1 VLYWYAD
8 MDGIVRLLEVDPDLG
23 GGLSPESFAS
33 AEEELLV
40 RTVEAPRG
48 AWDLEQTWA
57 ATHAELALLLLDG
70 VIARDAGVGRR
81 VSLEILGAGDALRP
95 WPKDRHAEALKVRLR
110 FNVMEPVRFAVLDAA
125 FVQRAARWPTVLGQ
139 VASRIMGRSTSATL
153 RLLIHQ
159 VVRIDDRVLLSLWGL
174 AERFGRV
181 TPEGILIPVP
191 INHTMMARFV
201 GAQRPTVSQAVGE
214 LTRRGEV
221 ERLEDG
227 GWLLK
232 GDFPDRAMGE
242 APDG

>member
-1 VLYWYAD
+1 

-23 GGLSPESFAS
+23 SGLDPEAFAT
-33 AEEELLV
+33 AEAELLV
-40 RTVEAPRG
+40 RTIEAPRG
-48 AWDLEQTWA
+48 AWDLEQAWA
-57 ATHAELALLLLDG
+57 ATGAELGLLLLEG

-81 VSLEILGAGDALRP
+81 VSLEILGAGDVVRV
-95 WPKDRHAEALKVRLR
+95 WPKDRHAEALNIRLR

-125 FVQRAARWPTVLGQ
+125 FAQRAARWPSVLGQ
-139 VASRIMGRSTSATL
+139 VTGRVMGRATSASL

-174 AERFGRV
+174 SERFGRV
-181 TPEGILIPVP
+181 TPEGVLIPVP

-232 GDFPDRAMGE
+232 GSFPSRALGE
-242 APDG
+242 SPD

>member
-1 VLYWYAD
+1 
-8 MDGIVRLLEVDPDLG
+8 MDGVVRLLEVDPDLG
-23 GGLSPESFAS
+23 TGLDPDAY
-33 AEEELLV
+33 AAARAELLV

-48 AWDLEQTWA
+48 TWDLDQTWA
-57 ATHAELALLLLDG
+57 ATGAELGLLMLEG

-81 VSLEILGAGDALRP
+81 VSLEILGAGDIVRP

-110 FNVMEPVRFAVLDAA
+110 FNVMEPVRFAVLDAGFA
-125 FVQRAARWPTVLGQ
+125 ARAARWPLVLGQ
-139 VASRIMGRSTSATL
+139 VAGRIMGRATSASL

-174 AERFGRV
+174 SERFGRV
-181 TPEGILIPVP
+181 TPEGVLIPVP

-227 GWLLK
+227 SWLLK
-232 GDFPDRAMGE
+232 GSFPEQALGE
-242 APDG
+242 SPEG

>member
-1 VLYWYAD
+1 

-23 GGLSPESFAS
+23 SGLEGDAFAN
-33 AEEELLV
+33 ARDELLV
-40 RTVEAPRG
+40 RTIEAPRG
-48 AWDLEQTWA
+48 AWDLEQAWA
-57 ATHAELALLLLDG
+57 ATGAELGLLMLEG

-81 VSLEILGAGDALRP
+81 VSLEILGPGDILRP
-95 WPKDRHAEALKVRLR
+95 WPRDRHAEALKVRLR
-110 FNVMEPVRFAVLDAA
+110 FNVMEAVRFAVLDAA
-125 FVQRAARWPTVLGQ
+125 FVQRAARWPVVLGQ
-139 VASRIMGRSTSATL
+139 ITGRVMGRSTSASL

-181 TPEGILIPVP
+181 TPDGVLIPVP

-232 GDFPDRAMGE
+232 GEFPDRALGE
-242 APDG
+242 SPE

>member
-1 VLYWYAD
+1 
-8 MDGIVRLLEVDPDLG
+8 MDGIVRLLEIDPDLG
-23 GGLSPESFAS
+23 SGLDPDAFAT
-33 AEEELLV
+33 AENELLV

-48 AWDLEQTWA
+48 TWDFEQTWA
-57 ATHAELALLLLDG
+57 ATNAELALLMLDG

-110 FNVMEPVRFAVLDAA
+110 FNVMEPARFAILDGA
-125 FVQRAARWPTVLGQ
+125 FAQRAARWPAVLGQ
-139 VASRIMGRSTSATL
+139 VTGRVMGRATSATL

-181 TPEGILIPVP
+181 TPDGILIPVA

-221 ERLEDG
+221 ARLEDG

-232 GDFPDRAMGE
+232 GSFPDRALGE

>member
-1 VLYWYAD
+1 

-23 GGLSPESFAS
+23 SGLEPEAFAT
-33 AEEELLV
+33 AESEILV

-57 ATHAELALLLLDG
+57 ATGAELALLMLDG

-81 VSLEILGAGDALRP
+81 VSLEVLGTGDALRP

-110 FNVMEPVRFAVLDAA
+110 FNVMEPARFAILDGA
-125 FVQRAARWPTVLGQ
+125 FVQRAARWPVVIGQ
-139 VASRIMGRSTSATL
+139 VTGRVMGRSTSATL

-181 TPEGILIPVP
+181 TPDGILVPVP

-232 GDFPDRAMGE
+232 GDFPDRALGDS
-242 APDG
+242 PDG

>member
-1 VLYWYAD
+1 
-8 MDGIVRLLEVDPDLG
+8 MDGVVRLLEVDPDLG
-23 GGLSPESFAS
+23 SGLDQDAFA
-33 AEEELLV
+33 AAKGELLV

-48 AWDLEQTWA
+48 GWDLDQTWA
-57 ATHAELALLLLDG
+57 ATGAELGLLMLEG

-81 VSLEILGAGDALRP
+81 VSLEILGAGDVIRP
-95 WPKDRHAEALKVRLR
+95 WPKDRHAEALNVRLR
-110 FNVMEPVRFAVLDAA
+110 FNVMEPVRFAVLDDGFAA
-125 FVQRAARWPTVLGQ
+125 RAARWPKVLGQ
-139 VASRIMGRSTSATL
+139 VTGRVMGRATSASL

-174 AERFGRV
+174 SERFGRV
-181 TPEGILIPVP
+181 TPEGVLIPVP

-227 GWLLK
+227 SWLLK
-232 GDFPDRAMGE
+232 GSFPERAMGE
-242 APDG
+242 SPEG

>member
-1 VLYWYAD
+1 

-23 GGLSPESFAS
+23 SSLDPDAFAV
-33 AEEELLV
+33 ARDELLV

-48 AWDLEQTWA
+48 AWDLDHAWA
-57 ATHAELALLLLDG
+57 ATGAQLGLLMLEG
-70 VIARDAGVGRR
+70 VIASDAGVGRR
-81 VSLEILGAGDALRP
+81 MTLEILGAGDVLRC
-95 WPKDRHAEALKVRLR
+95 WPRDRHAEALKIRLR
-110 FNVMEPVRFAVLDAA
+110 LNVMDPVRFAVFDDAFCA
-125 FVQRAARWPTVLGQ
+125 RVARWPAVLNAITGR
-139 VASRIMGRSTSATL
+139 VMGRATSATL

-181 TPEGILIPVP
+181 TPDGILVPVP

-221 ERLEDG
+221 ARTEEG

-232 GDFPDRAMGE
+232 GSFPERALGE
-242 APDG
+242 SPDA

>member
-1 VLYWYAD
+1 

-23 GGLSPESFAS
+23 SGLDPDAFAS
-33 AEEELLV
+33 AQDELLV
-40 RTVEAPRG
+40 RTVEAARG

-57 ATHAELALLLLDG
+57 ATGAELGLLMLEG

-81 VSLEILGAGDALRP
+81 VSLEILGAGDILRP
-95 WPKDRHAEALKVRLR
+95 WPKDRHAEALNVRLR
-110 FNVMEPVRFAVLDAA
+110 FNVMEPARFAILDGA
-125 FVQRAARWPTVLGQ
+125 FAQRAARWPAVLGG
-139 VASRIMGRSTSATL
+139 VSGRLIGRATSATL

-181 TPEGILIPVP
+181 TPDGILIPVP

-232 GDFPDRAMGE
+232 GSFPDRALGE
-242 APDG
+242 SPDG